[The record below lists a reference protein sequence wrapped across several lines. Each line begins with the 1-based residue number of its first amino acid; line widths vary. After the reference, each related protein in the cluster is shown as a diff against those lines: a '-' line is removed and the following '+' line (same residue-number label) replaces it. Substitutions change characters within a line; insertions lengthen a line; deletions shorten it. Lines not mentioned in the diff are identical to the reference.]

1 MTDLSDISPRQCCFF
16 GWAQTLCHKQPL
28 LFSKQAGKKKKKK
41 DGGFAA
47 AGVRTL
53 WLLSLWKKKG
63 KGKEEVGI
71 DLQEDGHLSVCTFV
85 LKLEGEREKKSRMLR
100 LPWAQSLKKTSVI
113 FPRDTPVRTATVERR
128 FAGLE
133 RLCSSLLHMPVH
145 CIDSWQSR
153 RLQSYSAAIVVPVT
167 YYKQRVF
174 RGEAVIVGSVAQMA
188 LYRRRVA
195 FLLLS
200 PCARP

>member
-16 GWAQTLCHKQPL
+16 GWVQTLCHKQPL

-41 DGGFAA
+41 KDGGFAT

-53 WLLSLWKKKG
+53 WLLSLWKKKE
-63 KGKEEVGI
+63 KERKRLELI
-71 DLQEDGHLSVCTFV
+71 YRRMATCLSALLC
-85 LKLEGEREKKSRMLR
+85 LNWKEREKKSRMLR
-100 LPWAQSLKKTSVI
+100 LPSAQSLKKTYVI
-113 FPRDTPVRTATVERR
+113 FPRDTPARTAAVERR

-133 RLCSSLLHMPVH
+133 RLCSSLSHMPVH
-145 CIDSWQSR
+145 CIDSWQSL